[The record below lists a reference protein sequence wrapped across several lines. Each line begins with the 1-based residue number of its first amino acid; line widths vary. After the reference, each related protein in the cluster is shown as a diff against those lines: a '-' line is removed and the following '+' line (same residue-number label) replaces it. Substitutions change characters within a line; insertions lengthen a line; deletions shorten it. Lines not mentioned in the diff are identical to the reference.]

1 MATEDPYN
9 EFWDIVHSAPDYD
22 YDEQAE
28 AVHAASDLVELPDG
42 WELRLTCG
50 ACPEQYELYDKHQR
64 IAGYFRLRYGSF
76 YVAFPDVG
84 GEVVYQHEYH
94 GDPLLGVFPDQE
106 HRVFHLQRG
115 VDAVRARKSSDHLTG
130 WTPHSLQGHML
141 TDHSNHGPLDC
152 TLDELDELHRRF
164 HEEGDTHGGMGL

>member
-1 MATEDPYN
+1 MAREDPYN

-28 AVHAASDLVELPDG
+28 AVHAASDLVELPDS

-106 HRVFHLQRG
+106 HRVFQLELDPSH
-115 VDAVRARKSSDHLTG
+115 VRADRAWLPIRFDVTPDLRDFTIVFEVTAGARGDQTGDWVGLSSGTDKSCLFGS
-130 WTPHSLQGHML
+130 
-141 TDHSNHGPLDC
+141 
-152 TLDELDELHRRF
+152 
-164 HEEGDTHGGMGL
+164 